1 MKQQIKSLV
10 PQDPSFIKQL
20 LDFLDQTTDP
30 GAFSPDT
37 PPNVPVLGLPGSL
50 QEDTPVVAKGK
61 VSVEN
66 VQSRTTQSELDVPQ
80 KKMLKEEEEGGRLRN
95 DPLESL
101 DPVGEKEVERWVQ
114 SPHTTDDRAP
124 AGLLADPQKKG
135 MGSLLQLPQVE
146 DAEAQRKRVRVQQ
159 ELTLGVATYTSPGQ
173 AKDKVMDKVKVK
185 VMDNDNDKD
194 ADFGYIVTTE

>member
-1 MKQQIKSLV
+1 M
-10 PQDPSFIKQL
+10 
-20 LDFLDQTTDP
+20 
-30 GAFSPDT
+30 
-37 PPNVPVLGLPGSL
+37 
-50 QEDTPVVAKGK
+50 AKGK

-114 SPHTTDDRAP
+114 IPHTADDRAP

-135 MGSLLQLPQVE
+135 MGSLLQLPQAE

-185 VMDNDNDKD
+185 VMDKDNDKD